1 MASAGPRE
9 TRGSFS
15 PQSRAEGTGQDDL
28 ELEAPRWG
36 DFSCWPASAAIEA
49 ICEPIG
55 TLRPRGG
62 ILIFMQRITA
72 GLKRIRSFCDCA
84 ARAINLKANM
94 KVIFLDIDGV
104 PKAA

>member
-1 MASAGPRE
+1 MIWNLKPLVGAIFHAGQHLPPLR
-9 TRGSFS
+9 RFVN
-15 PQSRAEGTGQDDL
+15 QL
-28 ELEAPRWG
+28 ELYGP
-36 DFSCWPASAAIEA
+36 
-49 ICEPIG
+49 
-55 TLRPRGG
+55 G